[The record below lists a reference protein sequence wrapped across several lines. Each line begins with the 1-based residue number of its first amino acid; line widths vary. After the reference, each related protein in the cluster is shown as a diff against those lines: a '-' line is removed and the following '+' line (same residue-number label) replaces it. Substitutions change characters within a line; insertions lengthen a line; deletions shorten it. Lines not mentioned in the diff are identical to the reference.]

1 MCRDTKEK
9 PRLQGNVC
17 SDTENSEGMP
27 KKGIPFCA
35 LCGFG
40 ENGLTFYIPV
50 GIIRVESMQE
60 NVVNVTGRGK
70 FPEGSALVRFDV
82 YRKHDKQWCR

>member
-9 PRLQGNVC
+9 PRLPENVC
-17 SDTENSEGMP
+17 CSAENSEGMP

-35 LCGFG
+35 FCGFC

-50 GIIRVESMQE
+50 GIIRIELTRG
-60 NVVNVTGRGK
+60 NAVNSIERSGLRIFT
-70 FPEGSALVRFDV
+70 LTC
-82 YRKHDKQWCR
+82 RKTLEHDKQ